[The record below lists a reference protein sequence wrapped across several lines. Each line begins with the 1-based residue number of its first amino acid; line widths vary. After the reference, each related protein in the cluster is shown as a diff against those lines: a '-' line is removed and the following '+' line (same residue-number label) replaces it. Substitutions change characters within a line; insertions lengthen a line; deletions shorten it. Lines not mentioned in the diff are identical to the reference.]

1 MSVYFF
7 DLIVAGGEDFWTD
20 ELRDRVMVATG
31 DEGNPG
37 VLQGE
42 PTVSCSG
49 EFSDLK
55 AALTTRISQVESC
68 GVHVERVESLD
79 ESLLSDDADKLL
91 LVNLMLRARPLIPS
105 SRDLLKFM
113 DLWFELNPSTRLEQ
127 PVA

>member
-7 DLIVAGGEDFWTD
+7 DLFVDGSEDFWTD
-20 ELRDRVMVATG
+20 ELRDKVMLATA

-37 VLQGE
+37 AIQGE

-49 EFSDLK
+49 EFTDLK
-55 AALTTRISQVESC
+55 QAITTRISQVESC
-68 GVHVERVESLD
+68 GIHVERVELLD
-79 ESLLSDDADKLL
+79 DLLSPSEADKLQL
-91 LVNLMLRARPLIPS
+91 INLMLQARPLIPS